1 MGLKNFI
8 LGYSSSQQAA
18 SPPEEDTEAWVF
30 FILGQS
36 LAVGTALKSTLSAPL
51 NAPIPNAYIYYKPNA
66 TTDNAAAFAVDNG
79 NWEQLTTE
87 NNQLTDIAAN
97 NWYGPELKM
106 AYDLQA
112 FYQRDIYIIKFGIG
126 DTGLGLESGG
136 GILDWDKDSVAE
148 LFHRAFVDYWVVARD
163 KLIDMGLTPIAKGLY
178 WKQGERDA
186 LLNASSLIY
195 EPNLEEFFAEAR
207 IRVGNPNMLCVIGQ
221 INIHLNVRAYFNRV
235 RNAQVAVGAQEN
247 NALINEDGY
256 TMSGDNV
263 HYAEYITP
271 GADAAVIFI
280 DASSTDPPPSDNF
293 TAFNGTSNFVR
304 FGDILD
310 SVFSLND
317 GKFKLRITLNNPSLL
332 SGIKTIIGKFA
343 STGNHR
349 VFFWYTNGADISFQ
363 YIMTVGA
370 TTNTRTVSWVG
381 ALLTGEHIYEM
392 QYDGSIDTNAGL
404 DRCVLLRDEAVQTRS
419 LTGNTGTLG
428 IIFSGST
435 AQLSFGNLVDSAGTP
450 STFYHDGQAKDMI
463 IFSGD
468 TNVVELNVPVLS
480 TALDI
485 SGNGRNGTFV

>member
-1 MGLKNFI
+1 MGLKHFI
-8 LGYSSSQQAA
+8 LGYSSSQQATV
-18 SPPEEDTEAWVF
+18 PPEEDTEAWVY
-30 FILGQS
+30 FINGQS

-51 NAPIPNAYIYYKPNA
+51 NAPIPRAFIYYKPNA
-66 TTDNAAAFAVDNG
+66 TTDNAASFAADNG

-97 NWYGPELKM
+97 NWYGPEIKM

-148 LFHRAFVDYWVVARD
+148 LYHRALVDYWSVARD
-163 KLIDMGLTPIAKGLY
+163 KLIAMGKTPIPKGLY

-186 LLNASSLIY
+186 LINASSLIY
-195 EPNLEEFFAEAR
+195 QSNLEEFFAQYR
-207 IRVGNPNMLCVIGQ
+207 IDVGAPNMLCVIGQ
-221 INIHLNVRAYFNRV
+221 INIHLNVRAYFTRV
-235 RNAQVAVGAQEN
+235 RNAQIAVGAQEN

-256 TMSGDNV
+256 TISGDNV
-263 HYAEYITP
+263 HYAEYITS
-271 GADAAVIFI
+271 GADAAAVFI
-280 DASSTDPPPSDNF
+280 DESETDPPTDNF
-293 TAFNGTSNFVR
+293 TDFNGTSNFVR

-317 GKFKLRITLNNPSLL
+317 GKFKLRITLNNPSLV

-343 STGNHR
+343 STGNQR
-349 VFFWYTNGADISFQ
+349 AIFWYSNGADISFQ

-370 TTNTRTVSWVG
+370 TTNTRTVTWVG
-381 ALLTGEHIYEM
+381 ALLTGEHTYEM
-392 QYDGSIDTNAGL
+392 QYDGAIDTNAGL
-404 DRCVLLRDEAVQTRS
+404 DRCVLLRDEVAQTRS

-450 STFYHDGQAKDMI
+450 STFYHNGQAKDMI
-463 IFSGD
+463 ILSGNTD
-468 TNVVELNVPVLS
+468 VVELNVPVLS